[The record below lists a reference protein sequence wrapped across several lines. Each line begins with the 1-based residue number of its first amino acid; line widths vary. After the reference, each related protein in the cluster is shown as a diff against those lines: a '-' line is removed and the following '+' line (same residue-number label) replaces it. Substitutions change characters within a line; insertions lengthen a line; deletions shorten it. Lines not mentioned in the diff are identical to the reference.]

1 MKTLKL
7 YSLNREL
14 LNRQFDGFEGS
25 ISEPYIKVNRRHTI
39 RYEYSRRVE
48 EIQLEIKKL
57 QLELKA
63 LKKREEE
70 DGSAEVI
77 SESNILTITPQTSV
91 WEDSQVEFLNTLLDS
106 LDL

>member
-14 LNRQFDGFEGS
+14 LNRQFSGFEGS
-25 ISEPYIKVNRRHTI
+25 ISEPYIKVSRRTSI
-39 RYEYSRRVE
+39 RYQYSERVE
-48 EIQLEIKKL
+48 DLELQIKQL
-57 QLELKA
+57 QLKLKA
-63 LKKREEE
+63 MKKREEAE
-70 DGSAEVI
+70 GIAEVV

-91 WEDSQVEFLNTLLDS
+91 WEDSQIEFLDTLLDS